1 MKPNVRLNI
10 YQTWERLGYRIK
22 QKTFFYV
29 MITKKAAACR
39 QSFFLVIYNRK
50 DVERHSLRGYKRS
63 YKKGQISTKVSLRK
77 TERSQISR
85 LRCKWRCKCWMWVLV
100 LGQNAPV
107 SSISAIQ
114 KVRWCQC
121 GGMDLFHDPVNHI
134 VLLIREKYACTK
146 FVFSRMRSEGFP
158 FIVGVW
164 GWTCVRVVLLC
175 RRRLVVVSSSSRR
188 RVVVV
193 SSWVRR

>member
-1 MKPNVRLNI
+1 MEGIFTHICAVTWNQMLGKYMPNMGKVGLQNKSEDI
-10 YQTWERLGYRIK
+10 
-22 QKTFFYV
+22 FYV
-29 MITKKAAACR
+29 MITKKR
-39 QSFFLVIYNRK
+39 SSMSSIFFGYIQPKRRGKTFAERLSKVI
-50 DVERHSLRGYKRS
+50 H
-63 YKKGQISTKVSLRK
+63 KKGRISTKISLRK
-77 TERSQISR
+77 TETWQIPR

-146 FVFSRMRSEGFP
+146 VFSENIIP
-158 FIVGVW
+158 FCMGVSHW
-164 GWTCVRVVLLC
+164 CVVHMNLLFNC
-175 RRRLVVVSSSSRR
+175 RPYMPNN
-188 RVVVV
+188 
-193 SSWVRR
+193 